1 MIILTIRLYWVQW
14 NVIKI
19 DGDQA
24 PPRLPHWSIISSS
37 RHPSRF
43 HSCNLYICPEGG
55 SRLQSISNFKT
66 QIIGIWKMGWPPKL
80 LVMYKQYS
88 KGKAPPTL
96 VNCPRRWSLF
106 FIFVFLCWSSTNKYQ
121 KYKSVELGDRLPP
134 PPLPPSLEQ
143 VWTILSLEHLRL
155 EQNNLHFTPEILEEF
170 MQPMFYCL
178 RGTRSHLRRWL

>member
-121 KYKSVELGDRLPP
+121 KYKSVGLGDQLVVNPSGQPDRFFRVFFPYHKNTFFLQKSIKSN
-134 PPLPPSLEQ
+134 PPSISLGL
-143 VWTILSLEHLRL
+143 VWRNPKGFLISTK
-155 EQNNLHFTPEILEEF
+155 
-170 MQPMFYCL
+170 
-178 RGTRSHLRRWL
+178 